1 MDPIYMQVMTMPP
14 DIYRIKS
21 FFEQRLRTWSPRT
34 LSLIALMVCVLR
46 PGAQADPMPVLHVQ
60 GTIHGFLD
68 LRDEDGQVV
77 ASGDTVEMVHGD
89 RVTIKTLF
97 SFKDGSVDD
106 ETTVFSQHRT
116 FQLITD
122 HHIQKGPAFPHPMD
136 AMIDAH
142 SGQVTV
148 RSTGKDG
155 KEEVKTDHV
164 NLPPDLA
171 NGIVPLVVENMRSDA
186 PETTVSMLVFAPK
199 PRVVKLVISKSG
211 EGDFSL
217 SGTARKAIHY
227 EIKIDLGGVAGVVAP
242 VIGKAPPDI
251 QIWTVGEQAPVFVR
265 EQGPLYAD
273 GPMMTIQLASPV
285 WPESP
290 KAGN

>member
-1 MDPIYMQVMTMPP
+1 M
-14 DIYRIKS
+14 
-21 FFEQRLRTWSPRT
+21 L
-34 LSLIALMVCVLR
+34 VCAWR
-46 PGAQADPMPVLHVQ
+46 PAAQADPMPVLHAQ
-60 GTIHGFLD
+60 GTIHGFLE
-68 LRDEDGQVV
+68 LRDEDGRVV
-77 ASGDTVEMVHGD
+77 ASGDIVELVHGD
-89 RVTIKTLF
+89 RVTIRTLF
-97 SFKDGSVDD
+97 NFKDGSTDD
-106 ETTVFSQHRT
+106 EITVFSQRRA

-136 AMIDAH
+136 AMIDAR

-148 RSTGKDG
+148 RTTGKDG
-155 KEEVKTDHV
+155 KEEVKTEHV

-171 NGIVPLVVENMRSDA
+171 NGMVPLVVENMRSNT

-211 EGDFSL
+211 EADFSL
-217 SGTARKAIHY
+217 GGAARKAIHY

-242 VIGKAPPDI
+242 LIGKAPPDI
-251 QIWTVGEQAPVFVR
+251 QLWTVGAEAPVFVR
-265 EQGPLYAD
+265 EQGPLYPD
-273 GPMMTIQLASPV
+273 GPIMTIQLASPV

>member
-1 MDPIYMQVMTMPP
+1 MLP
-14 DIYRIKS
+14 DFYLMKSIFQQRI
-21 FFEQRLRTWSPRT
+21 RTWSPRT
-34 LSLIALMVCVLR
+34 WCLPSWIQIAMLLCVLQPR
-46 PGAQADPMPVLHVQ
+46 AQADPTPARLVQ
-60 GTIHGFLD
+60 GTLHGFLE
-68 LRDEDGQVV
+68 LRDEGGRVV
-77 ASGDTVEMVHGD
+77 ASGDMVQVVHGD
-89 RVTIKTLF
+89 RVTEQMF
-97 SFKDGSVDD
+97 FRFKDGSTDD

-116 FQLITD
+116 LQLITD
-122 HHIQKGPAFPHPMD
+122 HRVQKGPAFPHPMD
-136 AMIDAH
+136 VMIDAH

-164 NLPPDLA
+164 DLPPDLA
-171 NGIVPLVVENMRSDA
+171 NGIIPLVVENMRSDE

-217 SGTARKAIHY
+217 GGSPRKAVHY

-242 VIGKAPPDI
+242 LIGKAPPDI
-251 QIWTVGEQAPVFVR
+251 QMWTVGGQAPVFVR

-273 GPMMTIQLASPV
+273 GPMMTIQLVSPV
-285 WPESP
+285 WLESP
-290 KAGN
+290 KSGN